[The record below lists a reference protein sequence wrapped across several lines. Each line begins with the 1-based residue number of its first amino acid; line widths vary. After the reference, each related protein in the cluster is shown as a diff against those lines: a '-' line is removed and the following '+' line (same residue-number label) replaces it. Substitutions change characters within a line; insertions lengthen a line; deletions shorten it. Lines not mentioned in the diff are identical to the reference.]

1 MAEMKYMVK
10 NGKKYKVDNDGEKYR
25 ISWSEELQLKNLR
38 ATKELTAWQKR
49 NFYVKVLLLLVFA
62 VSAFSFMYILYRLDA
77 VNFFSTVMYK

>member
-10 NGKKYKVDNDGEKYR
+10 DGKKYKIDNDGEKYR
-25 ISWSEELQLKNLR
+25 ISWSEELQLKNLK
-38 ATKELTAWQKR
+38 ATKELTSWQKR
-49 NFYVKVLLLLVFA
+49 NFYVKVLLLLVFV